1 MKKIV
6 ILGIGASMFFLGS
19 CVESSQKYKSLQ
31 VRLDSLSTVHIM
43 QNSEMESMLADL
55 NDISAGMQSLRDAER
70 LLTMETIN
78 ENKANSKSKQQLNQ
92 LKKDIQAITGAIAS
106 YIEQISKLEG
116 KNKSQSAEF
125 KRLIAG
131 LNAELDQRT
140 QKLNE
145 ITKQLAEKNQ
155 QLAVKTEEVANLTEN
170 VEALD
175 KANKSQQMTINE
187 QDMAIHQ
194 GHYLIG
200 NRKELKEAEVISRQ
214 GIFCPPIVSSQ
225 AQKADFTDLDIREM
239 KVIPLNSKKAK
250 LLSVHPAD
258 SYTLETGEDGNM
270 TLKIND
276 ENNFWKQ
283 TKYLVVMIE

>member
-31 VRLDSLSTVHIM
+31 ARLDSLSTVHIM

-70 LLTMETIN
+70 LLTLETIN

-92 LKKDIQAITGAIAS
+92 LKKDVQAITEAIAS
-106 YIEQISKLEG
+106 YKERISKLEG

-145 ITKQLAEKNQ
+145 ITK

-225 AQKADFTDLDIREM
+225 AQKANFTDLDIREM

-283 TKYLVVMIE
+283 TKYLVVMIG

>member
-31 VRLDSLSTVHIM
+31 ARLDSLSTVHIM

-70 LLTMETIN
+70 LLTLETIN

-92 LKKDIQAITGAIAS
+92 LKKDVQAITEAIAS
-106 YIEQISKLEG
+106 YKEQISKLEG

-145 ITKQLAEKNQ
+145 ITKQLA
-155 QLAVKTEEVANLTEN
+155 VKTEKVANLTEN

-225 AQKADFTDLDIREM
+225 AQKANFTDLDIREM

-283 TKYLVVMIE
+283 TKYLVVMIG

>member
-1 MKKIV
+1 M
-6 ILGIGASMFFLGS
+6 
-19 CVESSQKYKSLQ
+19 
-31 VRLDSLSTVHIM
+31 
-43 QNSEMESMLADL
+43 
-55 NDISAGMQSLRDAER
+55 
-70 LLTMETIN
+70 
-78 ENKANSKSKQQLNQ
+78 
-92 LKKDIQAITGAIAS
+92 
-106 YIEQISKLEG
+106 
-116 KNKSQSAEF
+116 
-125 KRLIAG
+125 IAG

-214 GIFCPPIVSSQ
+214 GIFCPADRIVTSTKSQ
-225 AQKADFTDLDIREM
+225 LYRFGY
-239 KVIPLNSKKAK
+239 P
-250 LLSVHPAD
+250 
-258 SYTLETGEDGNM
+258 
-270 TLKIND
+270 
-276 ENNFWKQ
+276 
-283 TKYLVVMIE
+283 

>member
-31 VRLDSLSTVHIM
+31 ARLDSLSTVHIM

-70 LLTMETIN
+70 LLTLETIN
-78 ENKANSKSKQQLNQ
+78 ENKDNSKSKQQLNQ
-92 LKKDIQAITGAIAS
+92 LKKDVQAI
-106 YIEQISKLEG
+106 
-116 KNKSQSAEF
+116 